1 LKTSLKGLSERIKM
15 EIVDLELVVS
25 RLLEAWQR
33 ALRSGDDFYLDSV
46 ALNLH
51 GFYSG
56 IERIFERL
64 AETLDGSLPKGENW
78 HQALLIQMSK
88 EVEGIRPAV
97 ISQQTLKYLDEYRG
111 FRHVVR
117 NVYTFH
123 FDEAKLEKWG
133 MGAKEDGSQK
143 KTEILAFT
151 DFLEAQ
157 E

>member
-1 LKTSLKGLSERIKM
+1 MTTSLKGLAERIKQ
-15 EIVDLELVVS
+15 EIVELELVVS
-25 RLLEAWQR
+25 RLQEAWQR

-88 EVEGIRPAV
+88 EVE
-97 ISQQTLKYLDEYRG
+97 
-111 FRHVVR
+111 
-117 NVYTFH
+117 
-123 FDEAKLEKWG
+123 
-133 MGAKEDGSQK
+133 
-143 KTEILAFT
+143 
-151 DFLEAQ
+151 
-157 E
+157 